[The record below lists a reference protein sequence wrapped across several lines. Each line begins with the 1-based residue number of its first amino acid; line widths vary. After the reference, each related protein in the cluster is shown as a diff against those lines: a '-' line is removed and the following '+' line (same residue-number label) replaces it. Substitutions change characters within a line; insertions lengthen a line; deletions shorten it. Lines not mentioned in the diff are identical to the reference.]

1 MVNNLETKIKKLEE
15 SIITRNII
23 PIFET
28 NNHIT
33 IIVLPNK
40 NSNNISN
47 LIENTK
53 LLSNLYKSSCTNM
66 YIILK
71 KEEETYLNHI
81 LNHLAREYRLL
92 KAYAMEDINSG
103 EAYKIL
109 YFSNCNKNNE

>member
-1 MVNNLETKIKKLEE
+1 MVDNLETKIKKLEE
-15 SIITRNII
+15 LIIRRNII

-28 NNHIT
+28 NDYMEIL
-33 IIVLPNK
+33 VLPDK

-53 LLSNLYKSSCTNM
+53 LLSNLYGSSCTNM
-66 YIILK
+66 YIILR
-71 KEEETYLNHI
+71 KEEETYLNYI

-92 KAYAMEDINSG
+92 KAYAMKDINSG